1 MPVTRNERSSAIHVS
16 LPFRSM
22 WPRWEGLPDAKD
34 RAQAAFLYRG
44 IIPTEHDVTSTDVL
58 DLPVD
63 YFMEGLPQYREQ
75 GRTYEGSLGRPR
87 EDVKVTSS
95 GKRRLTVAKPSFKT
109 RTDKRGYD

>member
-1 MPVTRNERSSAIHVS
+1 MPATRNERSSAIHVS

-34 RAQAAFLYRG
+34 RAHAAFMYRG
-44 IIPTEHDVTSTDVL
+44 IVPQEFDITSTDVL

-63 YFMEGLPQYREQ
+63 YFMEGLPQYREKHRTFDP
-75 GRTYEGSLGRPR
+75 GRGKAS
-87 EDVKVTSS
+87 EDVTLSA
-95 GKRRLTVAKPSFKT
+95 GPRGRLNGPKPSFTT